1 MRTEIQ
7 YRTFDELLDSVRID
21 VRTYDLEGNIDPQQL
36 IKVAQRVNFELGLKV
51 NQSRSKMITIYN
63 GKAKLPS
70 DFYVLNYALL
80 CDGKNLI
87 STPNFKYSYK
97 TYDMGVIDGK
107 TIMEDEMK
115 RKYVQEYTTIKVISP
130 GPDNL
135 ITHNLGT
142 SNVIVQVF
150 EPSTNT
156 VLDFEVQIIN
166 KNQLKIIS
174 NLAQAVTTRVVVMGA
189 QCSSGPEGVCTGCC
203 PPIVNSPTSITT
215 PSCSCNLGCNSNGQN
230 CVTSSTNNGLQYE
243 YTTLIPIKIEKS
255 KSVSVDCFNIDSKY
269 YYAGI
274 LKNGFI
280 DTNFDNGDVYIN
292 YQSLMEDDEGNLL
305 VMSHPLVDE
314 FYEYALKQRIYE
326 NLLMAGDNVQN
337 FLQLVEQRLRA
348 ARTNALS
355 YVNTPDFKDM
365 LKNWEMNRKAMYH
378 NYYNMF
384 KSAI

>member
-36 IKVAQRVNFELGLKV
+36 IKVAQRVNFELGLKI
-51 NQSRSKMITIYN
+51 NPSRSKMITVYN

-70 DFYVLNYALL
+70 DFYVLNFALL
-80 CDGKNLI
+80 CNGKDLI
-87 STPNFKYSYK
+87 SYPTFKYSYK
-97 TYDMGVIDGK
+97 TYEMGVIDGK

-115 RKYVQEYTTIKVISP
+115 RKYVQEYVTAKVIAP

-142 SNVIVQVF
+142 TNVVVQVF

-156 VLDFEVQIIN
+156 VLDFEIQIIN

-174 NLAQAVTTRVVVMGA
+174 NLAQTVNTKVVVMGA
-189 QCSSGPEGVCTGCC
+189 QCSSGPDGTCTGCC
-203 PPIVNSPTSITT
+203 PQVVNSPTSL
-215 PSCSCNLGCNSNGQN
+215 PSTNCTLGCNDSGNN
-230 CVTSSTNNGLQYE
+230 CVTSYANGGLQYQ
-243 YTTLIPIKIEKS
+243 YTNLIPIKIEKS

-274 LKNGFI
+274 LKNGFL
-280 DTNFDNGDVYIN
+280 DTNFDDGEVYIN
-292 YQSLMEDDEGNLL
+292 YQSLMEDDQGNLL

-326 NLLMAGDNVQN
+326 NLLMAGDNVSS
-337 FLQLVEQRLRA
+337 FLQLIEQRLRA
-348 ARTNALS
+348 ARNNALS
-355 YVNTPDFKDM
+355 YINTPDFKEM